1 MRSTAG
7 KWLELGHFGDLVVNR
22 RVDKFPLSE
31 RAKSRNSAVVTL
43 VSLSKTKIRDGD
55 YRIFVI

>member
-1 MRSTAG
+1 LKSGLLWVLTISG
-7 KWLELGHFGDLVVNR
+7 SI
-22 RVDKFPLSE
+22 DKFPLSE

-55 YRIFVI
+55 YRIVVI